1 MIVLDKLPEQT
12 SALRHIEYEL
22 IDNVGK
28 TIKLPNEYVPAFECF
43 FKRHT
48 PTVMGSL
55 LYIDRLDLSKQIDLK
70 TSSVKVYYIDLFNK
84 MFFRTFKIIN
94 INEIKSENGLKM
106 FDFKLRDSVSY
117 FLDNLYISKSFT
129 GSRVS
134 ALTQIFS
141 EYNLSSKLTETKLKF
156 QTEDDGIKGNLVLNK
171 NLSVLDF
178 FEKEFHRIG
187 YSFYQD
193 KLGMYVKNKE
203 NLLPGKIPEIT
214 AAFSQRIT
222 NQFYKNKI
230 YEIITVPTSKEE
242 IDKQPKQQSFYY
254 DIEKRQMVS
263 INTNIG
269 SIQSSISLNKDN
281 SDIQETVGFKA
292 KFQNRSDSAQQ
303 KSEIIDQFLKLSTSK
318 IVVNGYVENDINK
331 IVDLEILGEKGNNKS
346 HLAGDI
352 VSSGKYIILSVI
364 DKIVADKMLQL
375 IEVGRSDTGKV
386 GKA

>member
-1 MIVLDKLPEQT
+1 M
-12 SALRHIEYEL
+12 
-22 IDNVGK
+22 GK
-28 TIKLPNEYVPAFECF
+28 NCPPF
-43 FKRHT
+43 F
-48 PTVMGSL
+48 
-55 LYIDRLDLSKQIDLK
+55 I
-70 TSSVKVYYIDLFNK
+70 
-84 MFFRTFKIIN
+84 TFKIIN

-106 FDFKLRDSVSY
+106 FEFKLRDSVSY

-141 EYNLSSKLTETKLKF
+141 EYKLSSKLTETKLKF

-193 KLGMYVKNKE
+193 KSGMYVKNKE

-263 INTNIG
+263 INTNI
-269 SIQSSISLNKDN
+269 SSLQSEITLNKDN

-318 IVVNGYVENDINK
+318 IVVNGYVDNDINK

>member
-28 TIKLPNEYVPAFECF
+28 TIKLPNEYVPSFECF

-106 FDFKLRDSVSY
+106 FEFKLRDSVSY

-134 ALTQIFS
+134 ALSQIFS

-269 SIQSSISLNKDN
+269 SLQSEITLNKDN

-303 KSEIIDQFLKLSTSK
+303 KTEIIDQFLKLSTSK
-318 IVVNGYVENDINK
+318 IVVNGYVDNDINK

>member
-28 TIKLPNEYVPAFECF
+28 TIKLPNEYVPSFECF

-106 FDFKLRDSVSY
+106 FEFKLRDSVSY

-134 ALTQIFS
+134 ALSQIFS

-269 SIQSSISLNKDN
+269 SLQSEITLNKDN

-318 IVVNGYVENDINK
+318 IVVNGYVDNDINK